1 MALTKVRGA
10 GAEGLTLSSTTLTVT
25 DGTPFISA
33 QQFRLAAN
41 QAGSGSAGTVFT
53 NFEEADTDYQAI
65 GSAWSQSS
73 GVFSCSVTGV
83 YMCSWTVVIN
93 GSADDRYDPSVEIS
107 VNSGGAYSTRS
118 LAWGHSEPTHPLDNT
133 LGNTFLFDVSNAS
146 AFRLQFKQSTT
157 NDING
162 STTIVGNTGY
172 SATQITFIRIGDT

>member
-1 MALTKVRGA
+1 MS
-10 GAEGLTLSSTTLTVT
+10 TLQVDTINTVS
-25 DGTPFISA
+25 GTPFISA

-53 NFEEADTDYQAI
+53 NWEEVDTDYQAI

-83 YMCSWTVVIN
+83 YMCSWVVVIN

-162 STTIVGNTGY
+162 STTIVGNSSY
-172 SATQITFIRIGDT
+172 SATQITFIRLGAT